1 MDWKQQR
8 KAGTGRPGTSSF
20 KSVSQKVFFFTNENV
35 KQNLLCARNTYLN
48 DIKMSYKELV
58 WELTGCLCR
67 ALVGQT
73 LQVPKTETR
82 KLNQEKYGT
91 YVFLLTCKAMF

>member
-1 MDWKQQR
+1 
-8 KAGTGRPGTSSF
+8 
-20 KSVSQKVFFFTNENV
+20 
-35 KQNLLCARNTYLN
+35 
-48 DIKMSYKELV
+48 MSYKELV

-91 YVFLLTCKAMF
+91 YVFLLTCKAKCFSGKKNFVAVLKKTGFFFSYFGKIRNKTYSFWVTFRCILKCFSIDT